1 MAEHRGQNFHV
12 AGVFAKSV
20 IVRNRFWLRVN
31 HEFVGIAAA
40 RLAIERR
47 APLAEY
53 AFQFFPRHGRDLLDG
68 FYAEGAKRAFRDF
81 ADAGNFSYW
90 KHGKKSL
97 LAARRHPHEPTRLGL
112 V

>member
-1 MAEHRGQNFHV
+1 MTEHRGHRIQIV
-12 AGVFAKSV
+12 GVFAESV

-40 RLAIERR
+40 RLAIEGC

-53 AFQFFPRHGRDLLDG
+53 AFQFFLWHGRDLLDG

-97 LAARRHPHEPTRLGL
+97 LAVRR
-112 V
+112 